1 MGRIIVASLLVEK
14 SRVLIH
20 LYLDI
25 VSGMKRLSFRN
36 ILICAVSVALL
47 AFYSTVWL
55 SFAGSPIAKISDF
68 MIYYAAGRVPLS
80 KLYNIEAEREMQTR
94 VVGSPFPVQG
104 GVMPFNHTPILVPV
118 LHLLV
123 DDDYAASYLRWTVLL
138 WFVALGCALV
148 VLRMTGDVALA
159 FAAGSFYPLFISI
172 LHGHDTVFLLIGIL
186 LGAHLLSIRI
196 DWLAGI
202 ALSLTTVKPHL
213 AIFLAVPLIV
223 RPKAL
228 LGFCGAS
235 ALLALYSVLL
245 IGSRGVSE
253 FLTLI
258 RISAGGEVFGMH
270 PLVMYNLLGFM
281 ERAGAS
287 PNLARPIAWITFL
300 LAVISVL
307 AIWKRRPLNPPFA
320 LTIILAVIT
329 SPHLHE
335 HDLALL
341 IVTFVT
347 LSKPNAFVLVAS
359 SLALGCFDIVW
370 TDMRFVVSAL
380 VLGVLLVMSIQD
392 VRHLRTAGR

>member
-1 MGRIIVASLLVEK
+1 
-14 SRVLIH
+14 
-20 LYLDI
+20 
-25 VSGMKRLSFRN
+25 MKRLSFRS

-47 AFYSTVWL
+47 ALYSTVWL

-159 FAAGSFYPLFISI
+159 LAAGSFYPLFISI
-172 LHGHDTVFLLIGIL
+172 LHAHDTGFLLIGIL
-186 LGAHLLSIRI
+186 LSARLLSIRR

-202 ALSLTTVKPHL
+202 ALSLTTVKPHF

-228 LGFCGAS
+228 LGFCFAS

-245 IGSRGVSE
+245 IGTRGVSE
-253 FLTLI
+253 FLALI

-270 PLVMYNLLGFM
+270 PLAMYNLLGFM
-281 ERAGAS
+281 ERAGVS
-287 PNLARPIAWITFL
+287 PNFARPIAWIIFL
-300 LAVISVL
+300 LALISVL

-320 LTIILAVIT
+320 LTVLLAVIT

-341 IVTFVT
+341 IVTFIT
-347 LSKPNAFVLVAS
+347 LSKPNAFVIVAS
-359 SLALGCFDIVW
+359 SLALGCFDIIW
-370 TDMRFVVSAL
+370 TDLRFVVSAL

-392 VRHLRTAGR
+392 LRHLHTASR